1 LSSTVFGQTFDA
13 ASIRKSPPFAPGM
26 PSGMRVDATH
36 FITEQYP
43 IRTVI
48 APAKLQIEYVMIDS
62 IERPPGD

>member
-1 LSSTVFGQTFDA
+1 
-13 ASIRKSPPFAPGM
+13 
-26 PSGMRVDATH
+26 MRVDATH